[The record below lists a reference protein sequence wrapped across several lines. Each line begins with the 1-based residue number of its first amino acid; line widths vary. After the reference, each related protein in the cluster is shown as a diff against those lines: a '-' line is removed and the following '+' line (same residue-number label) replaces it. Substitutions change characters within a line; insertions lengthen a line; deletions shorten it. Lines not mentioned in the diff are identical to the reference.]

1 MSERTPIPDPVVE
14 RSLRHSVR
22 DAAAYSVMTGAGE
35 TYFSAFAVFL
45 KASTAQVALLS
56 SLPPLL
62 GSFMQLLSAWWGHR
76 RGIRKPLILA
86 GVYLQAAVW
95 LPLMLLPL
103 LFPDHAVPLLIAS
116 VIVYHAAGNLT
127 TPQWSSMMGDLV
139 PEQTRGRFF
148 ALRTRVASVM
158 SFIALIAG
166 GLILHVFDNN
176 GLTIAGYL
184 AIFTIA
190 ALARLVS
197 IHHLHRMYDP
207 PRTGALF
214 DLPAPRDLFRR
225 ARDSAFARFSVF
237 YAFMQFAVAIAAP
250 FFTVYMLRDL
260 HFSYLMFM
268 ANTAASV
275 LAQFL
280 TLNMWGRISD
290 RFGNRLILAAT
301 GLIIPFLPAL
311 WLFSAD
317 YWYLLVVQALG
328 GLVWAGFSLSAGN
341 FIYDLVPSPKRATY
355 VAYHNVLVGV
365 SVFLGALLGGYLGM
379 TLPAQ
384 LTLGGETYRWG
395 SVLLGVFLISS
406 LARLVVAL
414 TFIPQ
419 LREVREVPPMSV
431 SGLIFRVSQVH
442 ALAGVIFDIVLPKRR
457 KEGINER
464 NRARGPS
471 FGE

>member
-1 MSERTPIPDPVVE
+1 MSERTSVPDPVVE

-62 GSFMQLLSAWWGHR
+62 GSFMQLFSAWWGHR

-86 GVYLQAAVW
+86 GVYLQAAAW

-103 LFPDHAVPLLIAS
+103 LFPAYAVPLLIAS
-116 VIVYHAAGNLT
+116 VIVYHAAGHLA

-166 GLILHVFDNN
+166 GVILHVFDGNA
-176 GLTIAGYL
+176 LTIAGYL
-184 AIFTIA
+184 TIFTIA
-190 ALARLVS
+190 AVARLVS
-197 IHHLHRMYDP
+197 AHHLRRMYDP

-225 ARDSAFARFSVF
+225 ARHSAFARFSLF
-237 YAFMQFAVAIAAP
+237 YAFMQFSVAIASP

-260 HFSYLMFM
+260 HFTYLMFM

-280 TLNMWGRISD
+280 TLTMWGRISD
-290 RFGNRLILAAT
+290 LFGNRLILAAT
-301 GLIIPFLPAL
+301 GLIIPLLPAL
-311 WLFSAD
+311 WLFSTD
-317 YWYLLVVQALG
+317 YWYLLAVQAFG
-328 GLVWAGFSLSAGN
+328 GLIWAGFSLSAGN

-355 VAYHNVLVGV
+355 VAYHNVLMGVG
-365 SVFLGALLGGYLGM
+365 VFLGALLGGYLGM
-379 TLPAQ
+379 ILPDQ

-406 LARLVVAL
+406 LARLIVAL

-431 SGLIFRVSQVH
+431 SGLIFRVSHVH
-442 ALAGVIFDIVLPKRR
+442 ALAGVIFDVILPKRR
-457 KEGINER
+457 RRGVNER
-464 NRARGPS
+464 HDDPS
-471 FGE
+471 SRN

>member
-1 MSERTPIPDPVVE
+1 MSDRVLSQDPAVE

-45 KASTAQVALLS
+45 KASTTQVALLS

-62 GSFMQLLSAWWGHR
+62 GSFAQIVSAWWGHR
-76 RGIRKPLILA
+76 HGLRKPVILA
-86 GVYLQAAVW
+86 GVYLQALAW

-103 LFPDHAVPLLIAS
+103 LFPEHAVPLLIGS
-116 VIVYHAAGNLT
+116 VILYQAAGNLA

-139 PEQTRGRFF
+139 PEQSRGRFF

-158 SFIALIAG
+158 SFLALIAG
-166 GLILHVFDNN
+166 GLILHFFDNH
-176 GLTIAGYL
+176 GLTLVGYL
-184 AIFTIA
+184 AIFGVA
-190 ALARLVS
+190 AVARLISVY
-197 IHHLHRMYDP
+197 HLRKMHDP

-214 DLPAPRDLFRR
+214 DLPSPRLLLQR
-225 ARDSAFARFSVF
+225 ARHSAFARFSFF
-237 YAFMQFAVAIAAP
+237 YASMQFAVAIASP

-280 TLNMWGRISD
+280 TLDMWGRISD

-301 GLIIPFLPAL
+301 GIVIPVFPLL
-311 WLFSAD
+311 WLFSSD
-317 YWYLLVVQALG
+317 PWYLIVIQALG
-328 GLVWAGFSLSAGN
+328 GFVWAGFSLSAGN

-355 VAYHNVLVGV
+355 VAYHSVLMAVG
-365 SVFLGALLGGYLGM
+365 VFLGAVLGGYLGLV
-379 TLPAQ
+379 LPDSIEI
-384 LTLGGETYRWG
+384 GGETYRWG
-395 SVLLGVFLISS
+395 SVLMGVFLISS
-406 LARLVVAL
+406 FARLAIAL
-414 TFIPQ
+414 LFIPH

-431 SGLIFRVSQVH
+431 SGLIFRVSRVH
-442 ALAGVIFDIVLPKRR
+442 ALAGVIFDVVLPRR
-457 KEGINER
+457 RRQGVNER
-464 NRARGPS
+464 NDW
-471 FGE
+471 

>member
-1 MSERTPIPDPVVE
+1 MPDHAHSQDPAVE

-35 TYFSAFAVFL
+35 TYFTAFAVFL
-45 KASTAQVALLS
+45 KASTGQVALLS

-62 GSFMQLLSAWWGHR
+62 GSFAQLFSAWWGHR
-76 RGIRKPLILA
+76 RGMRKSIILT
-86 GVYLQAAVW
+86 GVYLQALAW

-103 LFPDHAVPLLIAS
+103 LFPDHAVPLLIGS
-116 VIVYHAAGNLT
+116 VILYHAAGNLA

-139 PEQTRGRFF
+139 PERTRGRFF
-148 ALRTRVASVM
+148 ALRTRVASIM
-158 SFIALIAG
+158 SFLALVLG
-166 GLILHVFDNN
+166 GLILHLFDSNA
-176 GLTIAGYL
+176 LTLAGYL
-184 AIFTIA
+184 SIFIIA
-190 ALARLVS
+190 AIARLVS
-197 IHHLHRMYDP
+197 VHHLRQMHDP

-214 DLPAPRDLFRR
+214 DLPSPRTLMQRIR
-225 ARDSAFARFSVF
+225 HSAFARFSLF
-237 YAFMQFAVAIAAP
+237 YALMQFSVAIASP

-280 TLNMWGRISD
+280 ALNMWGRISD

-301 GLIIPFLPAL
+301 GLIIPLLPAL
-311 WLFSAD
+311 WLFSTN
-317 YWYLLVVQALG
+317 YWYLIVIQVFG

-355 VAYHNVLVGV
+355 VAYHNVLMGVGV
-365 SVFLGALLGGYLGM
+365 FFGAVLGGYLGM
-379 TLPAQ
+379 VLPRE
-384 LTLGGETYRWG
+384 LRLGGETYSWG

-406 LARLVVAL
+406 IARLLVAL
-414 TFIPQ
+414 IFIPQ

-431 SGLIFRVSQVH
+431 SGLIFRVSRVH
-442 ALAGVIFDIVLPKRR
+442 ALAGLIFDVVLPKRR
-457 KEGINER
+457 REGVNESER
-464 NRARGPS
+464 ERSPWD
-471 FGE
+471 

>member
-1 MSERTPIPDPVVE
+1 MSEPVRSHDPVVE

-22 DAAAYSVMTGAGE
+22 DAAAYSVMTGVGE
-35 TYFSAFAVFL
+35 TYFSAYAVFL

-62 GSFMQLLSAWWGHR
+62 GSFAQLLSAWWGHR
-76 RGIRKPLILA
+76 RDLRKPIILA
-86 GVYLQAAVW
+86 GVYLQAFAW

-103 LFPDHAVPLLIAS
+103 IFPDYAVPLLIAS
-116 VIVYHAAGNLT
+116 VIVYHAGGNLA

-139 PEQTRGRFF
+139 PERSRGRFF

-158 SFIALIAG
+158 SFVALVAG
-166 GLILHVFDNN
+166 GLILHLFDEF
-176 GLTIAGYL
+176 GYTLAGYL
-184 AIFTIA
+184 VVFTIA
-190 ALARLVS
+190 AIARLIS
-197 IHHLHRMYDP
+197 LHHLRKMHDP

-214 DLPAPRDLFRR
+214 DLPSPRRLLQR
-225 ARDSAFARFSVF
+225 ARHSAFVRFSFF
-237 YAFMQFAVAIAAP
+237 YASMQFAVAIASP

-301 GLIIPFLPAL
+301 GIVIPIFPAL
-311 WLFSAD
+311 WLVSSD
-317 YWYLLVVQALG
+317 PWYLIAIQALG
-328 GLVWAGFSLSAGN
+328 GFVWAGFSLSAGN

-355 VAYHNVLVGV
+355 VAYHSVLMAVG
-365 SVFLGALLGGYLGM
+365 VFLGAMLGGYLGLVLPD
-379 TLPAQ
+379 TLQ
-384 LTLGGETYRWG
+384 IGGETYHWG
-395 SVLLGVFLISS
+395 SALLGVFLISS
-406 LARLVVAL
+406 LARLAIAL
-414 TFIPQ
+414 LFIPH

-431 SGLIFRVSQVH
+431 SGLIFRVSRVH
-442 ALAGVIFDIVLPKRR
+442 ALAGVIFDMVLPRR
-457 KEGINER
+457 RRQGVNER
-464 NRARGPS
+464 DDR
-471 FGE
+471 

>member
-1 MSERTPIPDPVVE
+1 MPDKAHSQDPAVE

-45 KASTAQVALLS
+45 KASTAQVALLA

-62 GSFMQLLSAWWGHR
+62 GSFAQLFSAWWGHR
-76 RGIRKPLILA
+76 RGIRKSLILT
-86 GVYLQAAVW
+86 GVYLQALSW

-103 LFPDHAVPLLIAS
+103 LFPEHAVPLLIGS
-116 VIVYHAAGNLT
+116 VILYHAAGNLA

-148 ALRTRVASVM
+148 ALRTRVASIM
-158 SFIALIAG
+158 SFLALIVG
-166 GLILHVFDNN
+166 GLILHLFDSNA
-176 GLTIAGYL
+176 LTLAGYL
-184 AIFTIA
+184 SIFIIA
-190 ALARLVS
+190 AIARLVS
-197 IHHLHRMYDP
+197 VHHLRHMHDP

-214 DLPAPRDLFRR
+214 DLPSPRNLLQRIR
-225 ARDSAFARFSVF
+225 HSAFARFSLF
-237 YAFMQFAVAIAAP
+237 YALMQFSVAIASP

-260 HFSYLMFM
+260 HFTYLMFM

-280 TLNMWGRISD
+280 ALNMWGRISD

-301 GLIIPFLPAL
+301 GLIIPLLPAL
-311 WLFSAD
+311 WLFSSN
-317 YWYLLVVQALG
+317 YWYLIVVQIFG

-355 VAYHNVLVGV
+355 VAYHNVLIGLG
-365 SVFLGALLGGYLGM
+365 VFLGAILGGYLGM
-379 TLPAQ
+379 VLPREVSF
-384 LTLGGETYRWG
+384 GGETYAWG
-395 SVLLGVFLISS
+395 SVLLGVFLISAV
-406 LARLVVAL
+406 ARLLVAL
-414 TFIPQ
+414 VFIPQ

-431 SGLIFRVSQVH
+431 SGLIFRVSRVH
-442 ALAGVIFDIVLPKRR
+442 ALAGVIFDVILPKRR
-457 KEGINER
+457 KEGANER
-464 NRARGPS
+464 RAELPPWD
-471 FGE
+471 